1 LPRPLPARRSG
12 AGWKPAGRGGGR
24 AGLCARGSFFAG
36 GKNPGPGDFLKSF
49 EKTACF
55 AGAKGKK
62 RAFSAIT
69 VVKNAQKRP

>member
-1 LPRPLPARRSG
+1 VETGRPR
-12 AGWKPAGRGGGR
+12 GR
-24 AGLCARGSFFAG
+24 ARGPLRPGQLFCRREKSRAG
-36 GKNPGPGDFLKSF
+36 GFLKIF